1 MQELLKMPPRLRG
14 IAWSID
20 RPTTVALVL
29 ALGVSLAAAGLLY
42 NRLTT
47 YAGSTG
53 EVTHTLEIVREVD
66 ALRTVVV
73 EAEAG
78 QRGYLLSGDDR
89 YLAPHEKARH
99 DLPGQMATLRT
110 LVKYPR
116 AVALLDTLDGL
127 VQRRMLL
134 LGGEIELRVM
144 VGLPAAME
152 VLRTGQGQAVMDSLH
167 RVVLHIQS
175 AEDQVLV
182 QRLERL
188 SVSGRTTRLALWG
201 VGLLALMSF
210 VAAVLRINASIGRQ
224 RAAEARLR
232 ESEERYR
239 LVFQE
244 AREAVVV
251 LTEDGRYLD
260 VNPEAERLFGR
271 SRAEMRTLTV
281 FDVVPPANPD
291 RGASEW
297 RVIQDDGHL
306 SGESQLLRP
315 DGTIVDVDY
324 NAARIAPGQYQAII
338 RDIGERKE
346 QERLRREAHQQT
358 AESLLETEARYQRL
372 VESNPDGI
380 FIQQDLR
387 ITYANP
393 RFAQLVAAG
402 SAAEVV
408 GRSPLDFIEPA
419 FHDSALQRIGSL
431 VQVGDSVPII
441 ERRFLRLDGSVLD
454 AEVSAGVIE
463 EGGRPAVQ
471 VVVRDVSERK
481 RLEAQ
486 LRQAQKMEAIG
497 QLAGGVAH
505 DFNNLLTVINGYSE
519 MLTHKLPG
527 DGPVGAALAEI
538 GEAGRRAADL
548 TRQLLAFSRKQV
560 LEPKVVDPNEVVHHA
575 TGMLR
580 RLIGEHID
588 LAASLRP
595 ARRLLID
602 PGQLEQ
608 VIMNLAVNA
617 RDAMPEGG
625 RLTVE
630 TADVE
635 LDASYAE
642 THPEVT
648 PGSYVML
655 GVSDTGIGMDEHT
668 RTHAFDPFFTT
679 KEVGKGTGLG
689 LATVY
694 GIVKQSGGHIWLY
707 SEPGQGTTFKLYF
720 PAVEDAPE
728 AERSALG
735 APPNG
740 TETILLVEDERAV
753 RVVTRL
759 ILEALGYQ
767 VMEAGNGA
775 EAIAVARAHPKGID
789 LVLTDVIMP
798 EMSGREMVEVLRA
811 ERPGLRVLYMSGY
824 TDDAVVRHGVLS
836 AEEAFLQKP
845 FGTTGLAVKVR
856 QVLDGRVA
864 LPEAVT

>member
-1 MQELLKMPPRLRG
+1 MPPRGHR

-20 RPTTVALVL
+20 RPTTAALVV
-29 ALGVSLAAAGLLY
+29 ALGVTLGAASLVYNSLAE
-42 NRLTT
+42 

-53 EVTHTLEIVREVD
+53 AVTETQQMAREVD
-66 ALRTVVV
+66 ALHTMVA
-73 EAEAG
+73 EAEAS
-78 QRGYLLSGDDR
+78 QRGYLLSGDEGSLGPYQQVER
-89 YLAPHEKARH
+89 
-99 DLPGQMATLRT
+99 DLPRQMDTLRA
-110 LVKYPR
+110 LVKDAR
-116 AVALLDTLDGL
+116 AIALLHTLEGL
-127 VQRRMLL
+127 VRRRMLL
-134 LGGEIELRVM
+134 LGGEIELRVRA
-144 VGLPAAME
+144 GLPAAIE
-152 VLRTGQGQAVMDSLH
+152 VLRTGQDRAVMDSLG
-167 RVVLHIQS
+167 RVVLDIQA
-175 AEDQVLV
+175 AEDQLLI

-210 VAAVLRINASIGRQ
+210 VAAVFRINASIGRQ

-239 LVFQE
+239 LVFEE

-271 SRAEMRTLTV
+271 SRAEMKTLTV
-281 FDVVPPANPD
+281 FDVVPPTNPD

-297 RVIQDDGHL
+297 RVIQDDGHRI
-306 SGESQLLRP
+306 GEAQLLRP
-315 DGTIVDVDY
+315 DGSVVDVEY
-324 NAARIAPGQYQAII
+324 TAARIAPGQYQAII

-358 AESLLETEARYQRL
+358 EESLLQTEARYQRL

-393 RFAQLVAAG
+393 RFAQLVGAG

-431 VQVGDSVPII
+431 VQVGDSVPVI
-441 ERRFLRLDGSVLD
+441 ERRFLHLDGSVLD

-486 LRQAQKMEAIG
+486 LQQAQKMEAIG
-497 QLAGGVAH
+497 QLAGGIAH
-505 DFNNLLTVINGYSE
+505 DFNNLLTVINGYTE
-519 MLTHKLPG
+519 ILTLKLPG
-527 DGPVGAALAEI
+527 NGPVAAALGEI
-538 GEAGRRAADL
+538 GDAGRRAADL

-560 LEPKVVDPNEVVHHA
+560 LEPKVVDPNEVVNRA

-595 ARRLLID
+595 VRRLLID

-617 RDAMPEGG
+617 RDAMPDGG
-625 RLTVE
+625 RLTIE

-635 LDASYAE
+635 LDASYAA

-679 KEVGKGTGLG
+679 KDVGQGTGLG

-694 GIVKQSGGHIWLY
+694 GIVKQSGGHVWLY
-707 SEPGQGTTFKLYF
+707 SEAGRGTTFKFYF
-720 PAVEDAPE
+720 PAVEDATE
-728 AERSALG
+728 ADRPTVEG
-735 APPNG
+735 PPQG

-753 RVVTRL
+753 RMVTRL
-759 ILEALGYQ
+759 TLEALGYQ
-767 VMEAGNGA
+767 VMEAENGV
-775 EAIAVARAHPKGID
+775 EAIAVARAHSKEID
-789 LVLTDVIMP
+789 LVLTDVVMP
-798 EMSGREMVEVLRA
+798 EMNGRQMVEVLRA
-811 ERPGLRVLYMSGY
+811 ERPGVRVLYMSGY

-864 LPEAVT
+864 LPETVS